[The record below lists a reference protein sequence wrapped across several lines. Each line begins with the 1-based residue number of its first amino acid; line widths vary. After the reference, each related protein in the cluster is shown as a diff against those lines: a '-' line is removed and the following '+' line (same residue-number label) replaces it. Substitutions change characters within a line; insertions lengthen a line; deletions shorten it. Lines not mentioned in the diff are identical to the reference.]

1 MSNYVEDFRIKTY
14 CVYCQ
19 AIINVKW
26 LYETKKERMVRY
38 IRIDECSC
46 NLPACYYFQ
55 IKKKAATFNGS
66 SPFMDNV
73 FFSLL

>member
-1 MSNYVEDFRIKTY
+1 MLNGSTK
-14 CVYCQ
+14 
-19 AIINVKW
+19 
-26 LYETKKERMVRY
+26 TKKERMVRY